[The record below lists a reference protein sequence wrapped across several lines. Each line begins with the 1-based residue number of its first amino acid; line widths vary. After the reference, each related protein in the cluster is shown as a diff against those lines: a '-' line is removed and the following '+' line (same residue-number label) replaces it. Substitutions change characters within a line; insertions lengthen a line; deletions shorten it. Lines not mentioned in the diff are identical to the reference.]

1 MKEIIKV
8 KQLSKSYGELIAV
21 RNLNMSVKTG
31 TVFGMLGANGAG
43 GVMGLPLVVSHYR
56 SKKILKRFKVT
67 PVSPAII
74 VAVQVVIYTIYS
86 VASLILL
93 YVVSAFFLTFRC

>member
-31 TVFGMLGANGAG
+31 TVFGMLGAICAG
-43 GVMGLPLVVSHYR
+43 GVMGLPLVVSDYR

-93 YVVSAFFLTFRC
+93 YVVSAFF

>member
-43 GVMGLPLVVSHYR
+43 GVMGLPLVVSDYR

-86 VASLILL
+86 WHPL
-93 YVVSAFFLTFRC
+93 YCFM